1 MKYWVLLW
9 SALWRKPFRTV
20 LALLSVVVAFTLFG
34 LLHGVATAIDG
45 IIDTMAA
52 NRLSVQSL
60 NGRGVVL
67 PISYANQISRIPGV
81 AAVTAVVW
89 VQGYY
94 QEPRNTFFVRASS
107 DSRPVFE
114 SKDVDI
120 SRAEIDAFE
129 RTRTGAVAHRTLANR
144 FGWKVGDRIPFRS
157 TVAKQDR
164 STLWEFD
171 LVGIYDSQD
180 LGLENQ
186 LWFHYD
192 YLDQGRAF
200 NKGTAQSYQILTSDP
215 QHNAAI
221 ADAIDQRFANSSAP
235 TATQSDRE
243 WAEAGMEQAID
254 FNLLVQVIVGS
265 SLFTLLLVTG
275 NTLMESVR
283 QRIPELAVLKTV
295 GYPDRTLL
303 ALVIGESSLLYL
315 MGAGIG
321 LALSMA
327 FFPLIAPG
335 TTSGR
340 VGMPLPVILQ
350 GGAIALCIAML
361 SSIAPALFAHR
372 LSVIDALRRH

>member
-1 MKYWVLLW
+1 MKYWGLLW

-60 NGRGVVL
+60 NGRGGVL
-67 PISYANQISRIPGV
+67 PISYANQIGQIPGV

-89 VQGYY
+89 LHGYY
-94 QEPRNTFFVRASS
+94 QEPKNTFFARATS
-107 DSRPVFE
+107 DSRLLFD
-114 SKDVDI
+114 SKDVVI

-129 RTRTGAVAHRTLANR
+129 RTRVGAVAHRLLADR
-144 FGWKVGDRIPFRS
+144 FGWKVGDRIPFHGP
-157 TVAKQDR
+157 VAKQDR
-164 STLWEFD
+164 GTIWDLE

-180 LGLENQ
+180 LSLESQ

-192 YLDQGRAF
+192 YLDEGRAL
-200 NKGTAQSYQILTSDP
+200 NKGTVQGYQVLTSDP
-215 QHNAAI
+215 RRNAAI
-221 ADAIDQRFANSSAP
+221 ADAIDQQFANSSAP

-243 WAEAGMEQAID
+243 WAAAGMEQAID
-254 FNLLVQVIVGS
+254 FNLLVQAIVGS

-295 GYPDRTLL
+295 GYPDRTIL

-315 MGAGIG
+315 AGAGIG
-321 LALSMA
+321 LALSLA
-327 FFPLIAPG
+327 FFPLIAPS

-340 VGMPLPVILQ
+340 VGMPVPVILQ
-350 GGAIALCIAML
+350 GAAIALCIAML